1 MNEIP
6 VVRLTQVLGDKMCKV
21 KLHVMR
27 YEDDAVHDA
36 LALLSILVAE
46 HPTQVL
52 EIGTYMGTPLGLWQK
67 ILSMQPFTRL
77 IYLRVF

>member
-1 MNEIP
+1 M
-6 VVRLTQVLGDKMCKV
+6 KMTP
-21 KLHVMR
+21 
-27 YEDDAVHDA
+27 YNDA